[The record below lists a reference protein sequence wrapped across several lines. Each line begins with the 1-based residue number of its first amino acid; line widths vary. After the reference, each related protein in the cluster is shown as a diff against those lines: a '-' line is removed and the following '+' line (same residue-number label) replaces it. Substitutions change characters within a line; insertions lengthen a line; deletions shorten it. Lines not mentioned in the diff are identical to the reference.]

1 MTLNTFVAASGFI
14 CPGFYRG
21 MRVSFI
27 TTSLFCWV
35 RSLCLL
41 TKLTALSTTVALDS
55 NSNFISY
62 ALIAIDNACSLS
74 LCIEVDAQ
82 LFH

>member
-1 MTLNTFVAASGFI
+1 MMTLNTFVAASGLI

-41 TKLTALSTTVALDS
+41 TKLTALSTTVALDTEPVATRRRI
-55 NSNFISY
+55 NEAY
-62 ALIAIDNACSLS
+62 EKGKQDALKGG
-74 LCIEVDAQ
+74 
-82 LFH
+82 